1 MRNLR
6 FVLAVVLLLPLAAAR
21 AEVPGADARRLARTV
36 GAALAEVARAA
47 GQPAGG
53 VAGAAGK
60 RAPAV
65 AFRQALARWSTRVH
79 DIESALDRRD
89 GVFFLLVDQG
99 SSDLG
104 ELRVAWA
111 RTGARN
117 ATISAGL
124 GTASAA
130 YRTLRSEY
138 GREGVRQRQGGP
150 LSAAEK
156 AQLQRLQRAERRF
169 AANLQGLCDQ
179 ARRHG
184 DKVSAAELERFRAEA
199 ARIGQASL
207 DLASYLNAL
216 IATSELRGEWSA
228 DAVHV
233 RKSVPAQPMAA
244 AEETVQDLYVD
255 SDIGQVFTVDLGP
268 AAPAAP
274 APPAQAAAS
283 PAPGAEP
290 VQAFQAVP
298 GDMLE
303 EETGEAVE
311 AVEAVERVPTPEPAA
326 MQEAGSA
333 TAPESAEAPEAPEE
347 EEQEEME
354 PPPAADPAATPVPL
368 EAAAPPPPAPP
379 APPAEGAAEA
389 PIPPPIG

>member
-47 GQPAGG
+47 GEPASG

-99 SSDLG
+99 SADLG

-169 AANLQGLCDQ
+169 AANLQGLRDQ

-268 AAPAAP
+268 AAPA
-274 APPAQAAAS
+274 PPAQAAAS
-283 PAPGAEP
+283 PAPEAEP

-298 GDMLE
+298 GDTLE

-311 AVEAVERVPTPEPAA
+311 AVPTPEPAA
-326 MQEAGSA
+326 MQEEGSA

>member
-1 MRNLR
+1 
-6 FVLAVVLLLPLAAAR
+6 
-21 AEVPGADARRLARTV
+21 
-36 GAALAEVARAA
+36 
-47 GQPAGG
+47 
-53 VAGAAGK
+53 
-60 RAPAV
+60 
-65 AFRQALARWSTRVH
+65 VH

-99 SSDLG
+99 SADLG

-111 RTGARN
+111 RTGVRN
-117 ATISAGL
+117 PTISAGL

-169 AANLQGLCDQ
+169 AANLQGLRDQ
-179 ARRHG
+179 ARLRG

-268 AAPAAP
+268 AAPASP
-274 APPAQAAAS
+274 TPPAQAAAS

-290 VQAFQAVP
+290 VQAYQAVP
-298 GDMLE
+298 ADALE
-303 EETGEAVE
+303 EEAGEAAE
-311 AVEAVERVPTPEPAA
+311 PVPTPEPAA
-326 MQEAGSA
+326 MQEEGSA
-333 TAPESAEAPEAPEE
+333 AAPESAEAPEE

-354 PPPAADPAATPVPL
+354 PPPAAEPAATPVPL
-368 EAAAPPPPAPP
+368 ETAAPPPP